1 MAIQRSHAHLEII
14 IDGHRFVSY
23 ADEDQPYE
31 FEWPV
36 LREGTTG
43 ADGAHY
49 SRAIA
54 DFGCMLT
61 IRLSDISPSLQ
72 WAIQQRQLYLNAVR
86 EGGVIPIH
94 RGSISDTSF
103 GISGEMAGMVID
115 DTFPGWPGA
124 ASSTNELKFDV
135 ELWTPNVDGGQF
147 QAPLT
152 ATATA

>member
-1 MAIQRSHAHLEII
+1 MAIQRSHAHLSII

-31 FEWPV
+31 FDWPT
-36 LREGTTG
+36 LRDGSTG

-54 DFGCMLT
+54 DFGCMIT

-72 WAIQQRQLYLNAVR
+72 WAIQQRQLHLNAVR
-86 EGGVIPIH
+86 DGGEIPILA
-94 RGSISDTSF
+94 GSITDLSF
-103 GISGEMAGMVID
+103 GISGSMQGMSIE

-124 ASSTNELKFDV
+124 AGSTNELKFDV
-135 ELWTPNVDGGQF
+135 ELFTPDVAGGAF

-152 ATATA
+152 ASAT

>member
-1 MAIQRSHAHLEII
+1 MAIQRTHAHLSII
-14 IDGHRFVSY
+14 IDGHRFVSF

-36 LREGTTG
+36 LRDGTTG

-72 WAIQQRQLYLNAVR
+72 WAIQRRQEYLNAVR
-86 EGGVIPIH
+86 QGRTIPIH
-94 RGSISDTSF
+94 SGSIADLSF
-103 GISGEMAGMVID
+103 GISGTMGGMSID

-124 ASSTNELKFDV
+124 ASSTNEIKFDV
-135 ELWTPNVDGGQF
+135 ELWTPNVEGGAF

-152 ATATA
+152 ASAT

>member
-1 MAIQRSHAHLEII
+1 MAIQRSHAHLSII
-14 IDGHRFVSY
+14 LAGHRVVGF

-36 LREGTTG
+36 LRDGMVG

-54 DFGCMLT
+54 DFGCALT
-61 IRLSDISPSLQ
+61 IRLSDISPSLA
-72 WAIQQRQLYLNAVR
+72 WAIQQRTMHLNAVR
-86 EGGVIPIH
+86 NGGTIPILS
-94 RGSISDTSF
+94 GSITDLSF
-103 GISGEMAGMVID
+103 GISGTLGGVTID

-124 ASSTNELKFDV
+124 AGSTNEIKFDA
-135 ELWTPNVDGGQF
+135 ELWTPSVGGGAF

-152 ATATA
+152 ATAT

>member
-1 MAIQRSHAHLEII
+1 MVTDSSR
-14 IDGHRFVSY
+14 Y

-124 ASSTNELKFDV
+124 AQLDQRAEVRRRAVDAFASTAGSSRRR
-135 ELWTPNVDGGQF
+135 
-147 QAPLT
+147 
-152 ATATA
+152 

>member
-1 MAIQRSHAHLEII
+1 MAIQRSHAHLSII
-14 IDGHRFVSY
+14 IDGHRFNSF

-31 FEWPV
+31 FEWPT
-36 LREGTTG
+36 LRDGTTG

-54 DFGCMLT
+54 DFGCKLT

-72 WAIQQRQLYLNAVR
+72 WAIQQRQMYLNAVR
-86 EGGVIPIH
+86 QGLTIPIH
-94 RGSISDTSF
+94 SGSISDLSF
-103 GISGEMAGMVID
+103 GISGTMGGMSID

-124 ASSTNELKFDV
+124 ANSTNELMFDI
-135 ELWTPNVDGGQF
+135 ELWTPSVEGGAF

-152 ATATA
+152 ASAT

>member
-1 MAIQRSHAHLEII
+1 MAIQRSHAHLSII
-14 IDGHRFVSY
+14 IGGHRFVSF

-31 FEWPV
+31 FEWPS
-36 LREGTTG
+36 LRDGMVG

-72 WAIQQRQLYLNAVR
+72 WAIAQRTMHLNAVR
-86 EGGVIPIH
+86 DGATIPILA
-94 RGSISDTSF
+94 GSISDLSF
-103 GISGEMAGMVID
+103 GISGTMGGMVIE

-124 ASSTNELKFDV
+124 AGSTNELKFDV
-135 ELWTPNVDGGQF
+135 ELWTPSVDGGAF

-152 ATATA
+152 ASAT